1 MQLHVKCGVVAG
13 LVLGAVSLWSQ
24 TAESAVDQRQKAIQ
38 LEEQG
43 ATADAELAWKGVLKS
58 HPADSEAYAHVGLL
72 EARQEH
78 FTEAVPYYRKALALN
93 PSMPGVRLDMGL
105 SQFKSGEFK
114 GAIQSFEPLLKK
126 EQPSSSDAIRLTT
139 LIGLAHYGLGEY
151 GEAVPYLRRATA
163 VDPQNLPFRMTL
175 AQSCLWSKQYQCVLD
190 VYREIV
196 TLNAESAEA
205 DMLAGEAYDE
215 MKNDVGAL
223 EQFRNAVKADPKMP
237 NAHFGYGYLLWRLL
251 KFDEAEQEFK
261 AELANNPEHPQALT
275 FLGDAEIHLGHLDG
289 AVEPLKHALRID
301 PSLGLAHLDLGIV
314 YEDQRHNEEAL
325 RELRAAGKLTPRDQ
339 NVHWHLGRLYQA
351 MGRKVEAKAEFEM
364 TRKLQ
369 KAADQSVMQQ
379 LHRSQRADVPTDGSV
394 NAVPPAN

>member
-1 MQLHVKCGVVAG
+1 
-13 LVLGAVSLWSQ
+13 
-24 TAESAVDQRQKAIQ
+24 
-38 LEEQG
+38 
-43 ATADAELAWKGVLKS
+43 LK
-58 HPADSEAYAHVGLL
+58 
-72 EARQEH
+72 
-78 FTEAVPYYRKALALN
+78 
-93 PSMPGVRLDMGL
+93 
-105 SQFKSGEFK
+105 
-114 GAIQSFEPLLKK
+114 
-126 EQPSSSDAIRLTT
+126 
-139 LIGLAHYGLGEY
+139 
-151 GEAVPYLRRATA
+151 RATA

-215 MKNDVGAL
+215 MKNDAGAL
-223 EQFRNAVKADPKMP
+223 EQFRNAVRADPKMP

-261 AELANNPEHPQALT
+261 AELANNPQHPQALT

-301 PSLGLAHLDLGIV
+301 PSIGLAHLDLGIV
-314 YEDQRHNEEAL
+314 YEDRGHNEEAL
-325 RELRAAGKLTPRDQ
+325 RELRAAAKLTPRDQ

-369 KAADQSVMQQ
+369 KASDQSVMQQ
-379 LHRSQRADVPTDGSV
+379 LHRSQRADKPTD
-394 NAVPPAN
+394 